1 MLRKLMIATPTLGAE
16 PAIPRDSL
24 EQRGFSRSIFTNE
37 EGNVRRYLD
46 IDSMRERSDIERI
59 ATCINTLL
67 QRRNPPQKRPQ
78 DFGNYPL
85 PPTSHRLSVRVIS
98 FDRKD
103 ATLSRQP
110 ASLCET

>member
-24 EQRGFSRSIFTNE
+24 EQRGFSRSIFTDE

-46 IDSMRERSDIERI
+46 IDSMGERSDIERI

-67 QRRNPPQKRPQ
+67 QRRNPPQKRSR
-78 DFGNYPL
+78 NLRSRAL
-85 PPTSHRLSVRVIS
+85 PSTRHGLSVRVIP

-103 ATLSRQP
+103 ATLARQSAFP
-110 ASLCET
+110 CAT